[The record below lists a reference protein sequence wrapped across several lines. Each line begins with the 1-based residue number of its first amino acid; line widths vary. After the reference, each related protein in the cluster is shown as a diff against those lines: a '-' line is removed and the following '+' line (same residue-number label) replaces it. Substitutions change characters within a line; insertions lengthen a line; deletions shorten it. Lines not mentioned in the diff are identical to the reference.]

1 MNTKINVFKLAL
13 ILPVMVLFSAC
24 GGGSGSD
31 EDVVSKRAGINE
43 VVVHIPGDAQGLNTL
58 TTSDATSSQI
68 LTNIN
73 ESLLYMDD
81 DTYEYV
87 PFLAVSRPNIEM
99 IEEGEYAGG
108 MKIDFEIRPEA
119 TWDNGTPITGHDYA
133 FTLKIIKCP
142 TVYEVGHYRPYF
154 SYIDDVIIDEENPK
168 KFSLLCNKVYIL
180 AESAAGGL
188 DILPAYHYDP
198 KGLLAKF
205 SVKELN
211 NPANTERL
219 KQNQDLI
226 DFAKE
231 FTSEKYMR
239 EPGFVVG
246 SGPYKFDSWQTGQRI
261 TLSKKANWW
270 ANDLVGTEKVFSN
283 LPDKIIYEVIVDD
296 ATTVSA
302 VRDESVDV
310 CRSFPSKIFVED
322 LMKNKK
328 FQQKFNL
335 HTPPFISYSY
345 LGINM
350 RNPKFADRRVRQALA
365 MAYDVDYVIDVFS
378 YGLAERTIGPFHPS
392 TKYYNHDI
400 VPYPFDLDRAAKL
413 LDEAGWIDT
422 DGDGVRDKMISGKKV
437 PLEIAF
443 KYVPGSPTTESI
455 LLLYQKN
462 LQEIGIKMTLET
474 REWTIYLDELDK
486 HNFEMYIGAWV
497 TDPGLSDPFQLWHT
511 ESYNGGSNYV
521 GFGNAE
527 TDALIEKIQVT
538 LDETERNKLYKKF
551 QEILHEE
558 VPYIFTSSPLKKI
571 AIHRRFENA
580 DGKATRIGY
589 VVRQFELN
597 PTFGFGAK
605 KAQAE

>member
-1 MNTKINVFKLAL
+1 MSKFKNQTK
-13 ILPVMVLFSAC
+13 VLFFLPLLAILFSC
-24 GGGSGSD
+24 GGGSGS
-31 EDVVSKRAGINE
+31 ENVVSKRAGINE

-58 TTSDATSSQI
+58 TSSDATSSQI

-73 ESLLYMDD
+73 EALLYMDD

-87 PFLAVSRPNIEM
+87 PLLAVSRPNIEM
-99 IEEGEYAGG
+99 IEEGPYAGG

-119 TWDNGTPITGHDYA
+119 KWDNGEPITGHDYA
-133 FTLKIIKCP
+133 FTLKIIKNP
-142 TVYEVGHYRPYF
+142 AVYEVGHYRPYF
-154 SYIDDVIIDEENPK
+154 NYIDDVIVDEENPK
-168 KFSLLCNKVYIL
+168 KFTLMCNRVYIL

-188 DILPAYHYDP
+188 EILPAYHYDP
-198 KGLLAKF
+198 KGLMAKF
-205 SVKELN
+205 SIKELN
-211 NPANTERL
+211 NPANAEKL

-231 FTSEKYMR
+231 FTSEKYSR
-239 EPGFVVG
+239 EPGFIVG

-261 TLSKKANWW
+261 TLSKKDNWW
-270 ANDLVGTEKVFSN
+270 GKDLVGTEKVFAN
-283 LPDKIIYEVIVDD
+283 YPDKIIYEVIVDD

-322 LMKNKK
+322 LMKNDK
-328 FQQKFNL
+328 FKQKFNL
-335 HTPPFISYSY
+335 YTPPFISYSY
-345 LGINM
+345 LGINV
-350 RNPKFADRRVRQALA
+350 RNPKFSDKNVRKALA
-365 MAYDVDYVIDVFS
+365 HAYDVDYVIEVFS

-392 TKYYNHDI
+392 TKYYNKNI
-400 VPYPFDLDRAAKL
+400 KPYEFDLDAAKKL
-413 LDEAGWIDT
+413 LDEAGWTDT

-462 LQEIGIKMTLET
+462 LQEIGVKMTLET

-497 TDPGLSDPFQLWHT
+497 TDPGLSDPYQLWHT

-538 LDETERNKLYKKF
+538 LDEQERNKLYMRF
-551 QEILHEE
+551 QEILHDE
-558 VPYIFTSSPLKKI
+558 VPYIFTTSPLKKI
-571 AIHRRFENA
+571 AIHKRFNNA
-580 DGKATRIGY
+580 EGKATRIGY
-589 VVRQFELN
+589 IVRQFQLDSN
-597 PTFGFGAK
+597 FGFGAK
-605 KAQAE
+605 ASQTEN